1 VRKGEMDDRVQYKR
15 GGLSGAELRAELVKF
30 FASAADDEGARDDAE
45 VAGIDL
51 SEVLAAGPDQIKV
64 DPLDPQFT
72 GVETAILVT
81 LLTPPVQSAW
91 NDVVLP
97 WLKRRHASPVG
108 DQEEVAGEERDDED

>member
-1 VRKGEMDDRVQYKR
+1 MDTKVQYKR
-15 GGLSGAELRAELVKF
+15 GDLGGEELQRELVKF
-30 FASAADDEGARDDAE
+30 FASAADDKGVRDDAE
-45 VAGIDL
+45 VAGVDL

-64 DPLDPQFT
+64 EPRDPQFT

-91 NDVVLP
+91 NDVFLP

-108 DQEEVAGEERDDED
+108 DQEEVGGEKRSDED